1 MKIKEAIASARKLSG
16 NAVDDAALCRWL
28 SELDGRLML
37 DFYKGSEWMSYSL
50 PQDED
55 HELLVPFPWDE
66 LYVHYLEA
74 MVYYSNGEFDRYRNS
89 YEMFNKKELDYRQWY
104 ARNQL
109 PTTLEALERR
119 DCTVVTEGRGSR
131 PFWYLSAYALAVKH
145 GYQGTEAEWLEDIRG
160 ERVQLRYNEDTD
172 ALEWKYEDGGAWA
185 ELMDIDAIRGPVVD
199 GTLEQATAAK
209 EAAET
214 AQVGAEAAQEA
225 AESARTGAE
234 SAVASAAE
242 QAAAAETARTQVEV
256 MAESAAQ
263 DAQNATAAKTGAESA
278 RDAAETAKSKAQESA
293 ASAQESA
300 ATARQEA
307 GKAGDSAAAA
317 AGSAED
323 AAKSAEAAEAAQK
336 AVSDSATAAE
346 AARKA
351 AEAAAAKAAGE
362 ADAAE
367 ESALAAA
374 GSASTASQKAE
385 DAGASAAAAAGSA
398 SQSSGSAAQ
407 AGKSAEGAAA
417 SRDAAVMAQGKAE
430 TARTAAESAKTAA
443 EAARDSA
450 VTASETA
457 VSAKETAVSAKNGAE
472 AAAGNAS
479 DSAGEAAASAELA
492 GQKAAAAEKSA
503 EAAAA
508 SAASIGQAEE
518 NAAASATEAASWAVG
533 GTGTREGE
541 DTNNAKYWSARAQ
554 DAAGGGVTSFNNRTG
569 AVKPAKGDYTAS
581 LVTFTDGQTFQEK
594 YESGE
599 LTGPAGADGAPGSP
613 GPAGAPGEQG
623 PPGKDGAQGP
633 AGPTGPKGD
642 PGQDGP
648 AGPAGADG
656 APGKDATINGVN
668 ALTIQ
673 GGTRVKAAQQ
683 GNTLTLDTPDAVTV
697 PGGGT
702 MQMGESL
709 GGGPYT
715 IEVTEDGE
723 GGALTAE
730 QVGYNNEGTGLTATN
745 VQDAVTELF
754 TSVSEGKAAIAAAI
768 TDKGVETAADATF
781 QQMAGNIEQISAG
794 GGWAVIKAFG
804 NSRQTRA
811 GGGISEYGNVS
822 IPVKKEPTALCILTQ
837 PYSDER
843 SIYGTILAKDNGT
856 WEVVSKVAIGA
867 PDGSFIVDNITFSQ
881 NTISFRVG
889 RDSDLFTFGNYI
901 YVYTIYDE
909 IPLT

>member
-89 YEMFNKKELDYRQWY
+89 YEMFDKKELDYRQWY

-145 GYQGTEAEWLEDIRG
+145 GYQGTEAEWLGDIRG

-214 AQVGAEAAQEA
+214 AQAGAEAAQEA

-234 SAVASAAE
+234 TAAASAAE
-242 QAAAAETARTQVEV
+242 QAAAAGKSA
-256 MAESAAQ
+256 AAAAQ

-278 RDAAETAKSKAQESA
+278 RDAAEAAKSEAQESA

-307 GKAGDSAAAA
+307 GKAVDSAAAA

-346 AARKA
+346 AARKS
-351 AEAAAAKAAGE
+351 AEAAAAQAAGD

-398 SQSSGSAAQ
+398 SQASESAAQ

-503 EAAAA
+503 EAATA

-518 NAAASATEAASWAVG
+518 NAAASATEAESWAVG

-569 AVKPAKGDYTAS
+569 AVKPAKGDYTAN

-613 GPAGAPGEQG
+613 GPAGAPGEQ
-623 PPGKDGAQGP
+623 
-633 AGPTGPKGD
+633 
-642 PGQDGP
+642 GP

-709 GGGPYT
+709 GDGPYT

-723 GGALTAE
+723 GGDLSAE
-730 QVGYNNEGTGLTATN
+730 YVGYSNTGSGLEATN
-745 VQDAVTELF
+745 VQEAIDELA
-754 TSVSEGKAAIAAAI
+754 GK
-768 TDKGVETAADATF
+768 
-781 QQMAGNIEQISAG
+781 G
-794 GGWAVIKAFG
+794 GGEYLPL
-804 NSRQTRA
+804 T
-811 GGGISEYGNVS
+811 GGTMTGPLTLSGLPTSENHAANKQYVDGLVGDINAMLDA
-822 IPVKKEPTALCILTQ
+822 I
-837 PYSDER
+837 
-843 SIYGTILAKDNGT
+843 NG
-856 WEVVSKVAIGA
+856 EVV
-867 PDGSFIVDNITFSQ
+867 
-881 NTISFRVG
+881 
-889 RDSDLFTFGNYI
+889 
-901 YVYTIYDE
+901 
-909 IPLT
+909 

>member
-185 ELMDIDAIRGPVVD
+185 ELMGIDAIRGPVVD

-209 EAAET
+209 E
-214 AQVGAEAAQEA
+214 
-225 AESARTGAE
+225 
-234 SAVASAAE
+234 
-242 QAAAAETARTQVEV
+242 
-256 MAESAAQ
+256 
-263 DAQNATAAKTGAESA
+263 
-278 RDAAETAKSKAQESA
+278 
-293 ASAQESA
+293 
-300 ATARQEA
+300 
-307 GKAGDSAAAA
+307 
-317 AGSAED
+317 
-323 AAKSAEAAEAAQK
+323 
-336 AVSDSATAAE
+336 
-346 AARKA
+346 
-351 AEAAAAKAAGE
+351 
-362 ADAAE
+362 
-367 ESALAAA
+367 
-374 GSASTASQKAE
+374 
-385 DAGASAAAAAGSA
+385 
-398 SQSSGSAAQ
+398 
-407 AGKSAEGAAA
+407 
-417 SRDAAVMAQGKAE
+417 
-430 TARTAAESAKTAA
+430 AAESAKTAA

-518 NAAASATEAASWAVG
+518 NAAASATEAESWAVG

-554 DAAGGGVTSFNNRTG
+554 GAAGGGVTSFNNRTG
-569 AVKPAKGDYTAS
+569 AVKPAKGDYTAD
-581 LVTFTDGQTFQEK
+581 LVTFTDGDTFQDK
-594 YESGE
+594 FDAGK
-599 LTGPAGADGAPGSP
+599 LTGPAGPQGTPGSNGKDGADGAPGPAGADGEP
-613 GPAGAPGEQG
+613 
-623 PPGKDGAQGP
+623 
-633 AGPTGPKGD
+633 
-642 PGQDGP
+642 
-648 AGPAGADG
+648 GPAGADG
-656 APGKDATINGVN
+656 GYYQPAVDGSGNLTWTASKAGMPSVAGANIRGPQGPQGVQAPVINDLTTGGVSDALSAEMGKRLQSIKADLTLSNLSNKQKALRNIGGRPNRNLLDNWYFVGGGSQQGGGQFPINQRGETSRSGSGGFIDRWKLSGEGTATLGSDGITLTATTGNLEFMQFLGIPNDRLLGETVCLSGLVDGDLLSMSTSAPEEKPSVWTNIINIIKPFGFVQFNYDNTADRFFCSVIVSAGNSVLLQASKLELGSTQTLAYQDKESNWKLFETPDYAGELAECQRYFVQFRSEEQRFIGIVHLDSDNYGQGVIWTPVQMRAIPTVSGAVSFYGGGNNGLVASVAPLGVGATAVRVNITLQDAVSTNSIVFLHSND
-668 ALTIQ
+668 IQ
-673 GGTRVKAAQQ
+673 GGPV
-683 GNTLTLDTPDAVTV
+683 TL
-697 PGGGT
+697 
-702 MQMGESL
+702 S
-709 GGGPYT
+709 
-715 IEVTEDGE
+715 
-723 GGALTAE
+723 AE
-730 QVGYNNEGTGLTATN
+730 L
-745 VQDAVTELF
+745 
-754 TSVSEGKAAIAAAI
+754 
-768 TDKGVETAADATF
+768 
-781 QQMAGNIEQISAG
+781 
-794 GGWAVIKAFG
+794 
-804 NSRQTRA
+804 
-811 GGGISEYGNVS
+811 
-822 IPVKKEPTALCILTQ
+822 
-837 PYSDER
+837 
-843 SIYGTILAKDNGT
+843 
-856 WEVVSKVAIGA
+856 
-867 PDGSFIVDNITFSQ
+867 
-881 NTISFRVG
+881 
-889 RDSDLFTFGNYI
+889 
-901 YVYTIYDE
+901 
-909 IPLT
+909 